1 MSLSRTLTGPLLTGA
16 LVLSACGPGAEIP
29 DTVDV
34 NVHFADARGL
44 DQGAKV
50 EFGGVT
56 IGEVARVVAGDEDV
70 TVELRLDADK
80 AGVVQ
85 KNAAAVVSTLD
96 KQTVRIINP
105 TSESVEGVAVSDG
118 DSLRGLES
126 SLEEAAWHA
135 GKAIGLVEGV
145 LQEAARS
152 FNNYLQSDEWQS
164 TREEVESGL
173 SELSEQSVE
182 AADAIRENVEQMM
195 TELEAQSGE
204 TVREAEKH
212 FGEIEKQFREL
223 GENGGEDMI
232 KSLERFLESLREA
245 MQSAR
250 QQQGGKIDA

>member
-1 MSLSRTLTGPLLTGA
+1 MLLSKFRFAILFAGA
-16 LVLSACGPGAEIP
+16 LSLSACGPNADEP
-29 DTVDV
+29 DSVDV
-34 NVHFADARGL
+34 NVHFEDARGL
-44 DQGAKV
+44 DQGSKV

-56 IGEVARVVAGDEDV
+56 IGEVLRVVEGDDDV

-85 KNAAAVVSTLD
+85 KNAAAVVSSLD
-96 KQTVRIINP
+96 TNTVRIVNP
-105 TSESVEGVAVSDG
+105 AGESSNDAGVSNG

-152 FNNYLQSDEWQS
+152 FNNYLQSDEWQN
-164 TREEVESGL
+164 TRKEVETGL
-173 SELSEQSVE
+173 NELSEQSVE
-182 AADAIRENVEQMM
+182 AAESIRENVEQMM

-204 TVREAEKH
+204 TVRDAEKH

-223 GENGGEDMI
+223 SESGGEEMI
-232 KSLERFLESLREA
+232 KSLESFLESLREA
-245 MQSAR
+245 MQTAR